1 MPAMEASDMD
11 LLREYARDNSEQAF
25 CALVERHVNMVHAVA
40 LRQTGRQHVA
50 EDVTQAVFIVLAEKA
65 AAIPPNTILT
75 GWLFRA
81 TRFAAANVKRA
92 EARREHWEQKAA
104 QMEPTTS
111 PDSDMEQITPLLNE
125 AIEELSEPDR
135 AAILL
140 RFFESK
146 SMEEVGRT
154 LGTSESAA
162 KMRLSRAVEKLRLI
176 FRKRGV
182 AVSAAALLGA
192 LSAQAAHA
200 APAGLASAV
209 ATLAFLKQTSV
220 STLPIVKGTLILMAQ
235 TKSKTLVIAALVLLL
250 LGGTT
255 AVVVQQSLARKS
267 APTSAAPAL
276 AAEAAAVAGAKSGPA
291 TATTNAA
298 ARVLV
303 FRNRPSWNRNPDF
316 EDALSAM
323 GIEHEVKPS
332 AEMGS
337 TDLAPYRFVIIP
349 GAQSRKDF
357 YPDYAA
363 QAARFDRYVTNGG
376 TLVLELNGAE
386 EAGLALPR
394 GVSMVSHGSRE
405 NTILVPGHPILTPLG
420 GRSIRASFAS
430 HGYLDGVPRDALVL
444 VTETTDG
451 QADPNKPTFIE
462 YAHGAGRVIAACQCF
477 HDQDGSHRGPLMDTV
492 INYAT
497 EKQWFTPKK

>member
-1 MPAMEASDMD
+1 MPVMETSDME

-25 CALVERHVNMVHAVA
+25 RALVERHVNMVHAVA
-40 LRQTGRQHVA
+40 LRQTGQTQLA
-50 EDVTQAVFIVLAEKA
+50 QDVTQAVFIVLAEKA

-104 QMEPTTS
+104 QMETNTP
-111 PDSDMEQITPLLNE
+111 PDSESEQITPLLNE
-125 AIEELSEPDR
+125 ALEQLPEQDR

-182 AVSAAALLGA
+182 VVNTAVLLTV
-192 LSAQAAHA
+192 LSAQAVNA
-200 APAGLASAV
+200 APAGLASSV
-209 ATLAFLKQTSV
+209 AALAFVKQTSA

-235 TKSKTLVIAALVLLL
+235 TKSKALVIAAVLLL
-250 LGGTT
+250 LGGTA
-255 AVVVQQSLARKS
+255 AVVVQQAMTRKS
-267 APTSAAPAL
+267 QAGAAPARATET
-276 AAEAAAVAGAKSGPA
+276 AANDSKPTVAV
-291 TATTNAA
+291 TTNAVV
-298 ARVLV
+298 RVLV

-316 EDALSAM
+316 EDSLSAM
-323 GIEHEVKPS
+323 GIEHDVRPS
-332 AEMGS
+332 AEMEN

-349 GAQSRKDF
+349 GAQSRKEF
-357 YPDYAA
+357 YQDYVA
-363 QAARFDRYVTNGG
+363 QAARFNRYVANGG

-386 EAGLALPR
+386 EAGLPLPR
-394 GVSMVSHGSRE
+394 GVSMVNHGSRE
-405 NTILVPGHPILTPLG
+405 NTILVPAHPILTPLG
-420 GRSIRASFAS
+420 GRAIRANYAS
-430 HGYLDGVPRDALVL
+430 HGYLNGVPQDALVL
-444 VTETTDG
+444 AAETTDG
-451 QADPNKPTFIE
+451 QADTNKPTFIE
-462 YAHGAGRVIAACQCF
+462 YTHGTGRVIAACQCF
-477 HDQDGSHRGPLMDTV
+477 HDQDGSHRGPLMETL
-492 INYAT
+492 INYAA
-497 EKQWFTPKK
+497 EKQWFAPKK